1 MGLVDG
7 AEAAPGSSCPVGC
20 LKAWNS
26 SSQSCARL
34 PSQHKEHSS
43 KGPDSSPGSAGQL
56 VFPLPLWLSGETGVR
71 VLFSS
76 LAWVLPHGGLIPS
89 SCAI

>member
-1 MGLVDG
+1 MGLRQRQEV
-7 AEAAPGSSCPVGC
+7 AAPLAASRPGIHHPKAVPDFPLSTKNTGS
-20 LKAWNS
+20 K
-26 SSQSCARL
+26 R
-34 PSQHKEHSS
+34 
-43 KGPDSSPGSAGQL
+43 PDSSPGSAGQL

-76 LAWVLPHGGLIPS
+76 LAWMLPHGGLIPS